1 MALNCSHS
9 SSVGNTQLGGPHPLL
24 LEFWDRGQNRR
35 LANALAAS
43 RSGIM
48 KSAGHGKFLFTL
60 SVALMPLNARS

>member
-1 MALNCSHS
+1 MALNCSPS
-9 SSVGNTQLGGPHPLL
+9 SSIGNTQLGGPHPLL

-48 KSAGHGKFLFTL
+48 KSARHGKFLFPL
-60 SVALMPLNARS
+60 LVASMPLSARP